1 VHRPLWRAAA
11 YRGGEVVLF
20 LAYLYTAI
28 RCVVL
33 LALVYAAIVALTHWA
48 VRNRRIQ
55 PFSGWARFV
64 RRISD
69 PLITPLERRVIRAG
83 GSPQNAPFWLLGLVI
98 AGGLVLMSLTAW
110 LIGAVVRFQSMA
122 ESGPRIWLQSLVSLL
137 FTLLMTAILI
147 RVIGSWFGIGPYR
160 KWMRPFY
167 LLTDWLIDPIRRIL
181 PPFGMI
187 DFSPMVAW
195 LVLYVVRG
203 FVLGLL

>member
-1 VHRPLWRAAA
+1 M
-11 YRGGEVVLF
+11 
-20 LAYLYTAI
+20 
-28 RCVVL
+28 
-33 LALVYAAIVALTHWA
+33 YAAIVAVTHWA
-48 VRNRRIQ
+48 VRNRRIE

-69 PLITPLERRVIRAG
+69 PVVLPLERRVIRAG
-83 GSPQNAPFWLLGLVI
+83 GNPQNAPYWLLGLVI
-98 AGGLVLMSLTAW
+98 AAGLVLMSLAAW
-110 LIGAVVRFQSMA
+110 LIDTVVRLEFMA
-122 ESGPRIWLQSLVSLL
+122 QSGPRMWLESLVSFL
-137 FTLLMTAILI
+137 FTVLMTAILI

-167 LLTDWLIDPIRRIL
+167 VLTNWLIDPIRRIL

-203 FVLGLL
+203 FVMGLL